1 MRDAR
6 RALAWALALSLARTA
21 ASAAGGDPAAEPTPA
36 APKSAPQ
43 PAPASDCAAALAA
56 RVQARYDRM
65 RDLEARFVQRTA
77 SALAPSGEPMSGRV
91 VLAKPGRM
99 RWSYE
104 TPEPS
109 EVVSDGRTL
118 WIYDPAAHEAQKFEV
133 GEQFL
138 SGAAFQFLL
147 GSGRITDSFRVRAEP
162 CGAPR
167 ARLTLTPRA
176 DATYQV
182 LELEIDAASG
192 EASATAVVDLFGNR
206 TEVEFSELRYD
217 RAPAAS
223 VFQFVAPQGVRVLE
237 PEPAAH

>member
-6 RALAWALALSLARTA
+6 RVLALVLALAATVAN
-21 ASAAGGDPAAEPTPA
+21 AAGGDPTEQPA
-36 APKSAPQ
+36 AAAPQ
-43 PAPASDCAAALAA
+43 PAAPASAGDCAAALAA

-99 RWSYE
+99 RWRYE

-118 WIYDPAAHEAQKFEV
+118 WIYDPAAREAQKFAV

-147 GSGRITDSFRVRAEP
+147 GSGRIADSFRVRADR
-162 CGAPR
+162 CDAPR
-167 ARLTLTPRA
+167 ARLTLLPKA
-176 DATYQV
+176 DATYQA
-182 LELEIDAASG
+182 LELEVDAASG

-223 VFQFVAPQGVRVLE
+223 VFQFVPPQGVRVLE
-237 PEPAAH
+237 PESAAH

>member
-1 MRDAR
+1 MRDAMR
-6 RALAWALALSLARTA
+6 VLALSIALSIAGTWA
-21 ASAAGGDPAAEPTPA
+21 GAAGGDPDAEAAR
-36 APKSAPQ
+36 APSP
-43 PAPASDCAAALAA
+43 PAPAAADCAAALTA

-77 SALAPSGEPMSGRV
+77 SALAPSGEKMSGRV

-118 WIYDPAAHEAQKFEV
+118 WIYDPAAREAQRFAV

-147 GSGRITDSFRVRAEP
+147 GSGRIADSFHVSADR
-162 CGAPR
+162 CDAPR
-167 ARLTLTPRA
+167 VRLTLRPKA
-176 DATYQV
+176 DATYQA

-192 EASATAVVDLFGNR
+192 EASATAVLDLFGNR

-223 VFQFVAPQGVRVLE
+223 TFEFAPPPGVRVLE
-237 PEPAAH
+237 PQSAAH